1 MGENENELTE
11 ESSLGEPQQLS
22 EPPAAEFVPEEETV
36 QETAENDQEYIPAPE
51 TTESIPAP
59 PENVPDEN
67 LSRAERIKAI
77 RQAIRQREEEEANA
91 AAPAQT
97 VADKAAMIHRAIAEK
112 QQQNAPPP
120 AMMPPPPP
128 PPQRSM
134 PPRQGAGAQK
144 KSGGKKKKKKKTFWQ
159 SFRGLFPERGDS
171 VKERIRKLIFL
182 GSVAAIIVCGYMV
195 ADYELDLFL
204 NRSQNNS
211 ISDLYHTYDPGVSEE
226 EPEETDEDTRF
237 YSLMSGAKK
246 LLDIN
251 PDVIGYMTIPTID
264 GDPIVDIPVVQAQD
278 NSKYLD
284 INFKGE
290 DSRAG
295 ALFLDYRNSFD
306 RIIDHKRA
314 EKDSDHLIVYGHNM
328 GDDSMFGSLKYY
340 ERNQGVN
347 YYENHPI
354 IQFNSNY
361 DTYTYKIFAFFILD
375 ALDETSTEFDI
386 WNKLNFDDEE
396 DFYNFVNEAKRRTIR
411 TNDVDVKYG
420 DQILSLST
428 CNTLLGD
435 RGRLIIMARKV
446 RTGEDPY
453 EGTQHSEAN
462 TNIKWPTMYYNTRTN
477 EKYDPEAEF
486 VPYGP
491 DPTEKKEAE
500 EANE

>member
-1 MGENENELTE
+1 MGENENELIDE
-11 ESSLGEPQQLS
+11 NSPGEPQQLS
-22 EPPAAEFVPEEETV
+22 ETPDAQPFMADENA
-36 QETAENDQEYIPAPE
+36 QEVAENVQAYVPDTE

-77 RQAIRQREEEEANA
+77 RQAIRQREEEEAA
-91 AAPAQT
+91 SAPAPT
-97 VADKAAMIHRAIAEK
+97 VADKAAMIHRAIAK

-120 AMMPPPPP
+120 PPPMPPPPP
-128 PPQRSM
+128 RRST
-134 PPRQGAGAQK
+134 PAGQGSGAQMK
-144 KSGGKKKKKKKTFWQ
+144 KSGGKKRKKKKTFWQ
-159 SFRGLFPERGDS
+159 SFRGLFPEKGDS
-171 VKERIRKLIFL
+171 VKERLRKLIFL

-204 NRSQNNS
+204 NRSQNSN
-211 ISDLYHTYDPGVSEE
+211 ISDLYHTYDPIVSEE
-226 EPEETDEDTRF
+226 EPEKTDEDTRF

-295 ALFLDYRNSFD
+295 ALFLDYRNNFD

-411 TNDVDVKYG
+411 INDVDVKYG

-446 RTGEDPY
+446 RAGEDPY

-491 DPTEKKEAE
+491 DHTEKKEAE

>member
-1 MGENENELTE
+1 MGENENELIDE
-11 ESSLGEPQQLS
+11 NSPGEPQQLS
-22 EPPAAEFVPEEETV
+22 ETPDAQPFMADENA
-36 QETAENDQEYIPAPE
+36 QEVAENVQAYVPDTE

-77 RQAIRQREEEEANA
+77 RQAIRQREEEEAA
-91 AAPAQT
+91 SAPAPT
-97 VADKAAMIHRAIAEK
+97 VADKAAMIHRAIAK

-120 AMMPPPPP
+120 PPPIPPPPP
-128 PPQRSM
+128 RRST
-134 PPRQGAGAQK
+134 PAGQGSGAQMK
-144 KSGGKKKKKKKTFWQ
+144 KSGGKKRKKKKTFWQ
-159 SFRGLFPERGDS
+159 SFRGLFPEKGDS
-171 VKERIRKLIFL
+171 VKERLRKLIFL

-204 NRSQNNS
+204 NRNQNSN
-211 ISDLYHTYDPGVSEE
+211 ISDLYHTYDPIVSEE

-295 ALFLDYRNSFD
+295 ALFLDYRNNFD

-446 RTGEDPY
+446 RAGEDPY

-491 DPTEKKEAE
+491 DHTEKKEAE